1 MKVTIEKGVA
11 KGEMIAPPSK
21 SMAHRNLLCAAL
33 SQSSKVYNVEYSEDI
48 LATLDCLKALG
59 ARVDINGS
67 TVFIGGLTPE
77 NTDEKVLDCRESGST
92 LRFILPLCLI
102 SGNVFI
108 LRGSGRLMQRPMTVY
123 SDLCRENGIEFEQK
137 KDYIRVK
144 GKLRGGTFNID
155 GGISSQFIS
164 GLLFALPLLKEDSV
178 INIIGE
184 IQSLS
189 YLKLTFASLKD
200 FGIQIDYSDIRH
212 IKIKGN
218 QQYQNKEVT
227 VEGDYSNAAFFDALN
242 FLGGD
247 VKINGLNK
255 ESLQG
260 DRVYNELFDKL
271 KKENA
276 NISVA
281 DCPDLAPILFVLSA
295 VGKGGYFTDTAR
307 LKIKESD
314 RALAMKE
321 ELSKFGVKMDV
332 EENSVKVYASQI
344 KTPTEEICGH
354 NDHRIVMAT
363 SVLATKTGAVIDGAQ
378 AVRKSLPDFFER
390 LEGLGVI
397 IIKDRVNI

>member
-1 MKVTIEKGVA
+1 MKVTIEKSVA
-11 KGEMIAPPSK
+11 KGEITAPPSK

-33 SQSSKVYNVEYSEDI
+33 SKNSTVYNVEYSEDI
-48 LATLDCLKALG
+48 LATLECLRVLG
-59 ARVDINGS
+59 ALVDIKGS
-67 TVFIGGLTPE
+67 TVTIGGLCPSKT
-77 NTDEKVLDCRESGST
+77 NSVTLNCRESGST

-102 SGNVFI
+102 SGNEFI
-108 LRGSGRLMQRPMTVY
+108 LKGSGRLMHRPMTVY
-123 SDLCRENGIEFEQK
+123 SDLCRENGIEFEQND
-137 KDYIRVK
+137 DYIRVK
-144 GKLRGGTFNID
+144 GKLRGGTFNVD

-164 GLLFALPLLKEDSV
+164 GLLFALPLLKENSV
-178 INIIGE
+178 INIVGE

-189 YLKLTFASLKD
+189 YLKLTFESLRS

-218 QQYQNKEVT
+218 QQYENKAVT
-227 VEGDYSNAAFFDALN
+227 VEGDYSNSAFFDALN

-247 VKINGLNK
+247 VKIKGLNND
-255 ESLQG
+255 SLQG
-260 DRVYNELFDKL
+260 DRVYNELFGKL
-271 KKENA
+271 KKENS

-281 DCPDLAPILFVLSA
+281 DCPDLAPILFALAA

-314 RALAMKE
+314 RAFAMKE
-321 ELSKFGVKMDV
+321 ELSKFGVKMEV
-332 EENSVKVYASQI
+332 KKNSVKVYASEI
-344 KTPTEEICGH
+344 KPPTEEICGH

-363 SVLATKTGAVIDGAQ
+363 SVLATKVGAVIDGAE

-397 IIKDRVNI
+397 IIKDKVNM